1 MSASL
6 TRSRTDKVLG
16 GVCGGIA
23 AFTKIDVA
31 IIRVIAALGIL
42 FFGAGLLVYILLWLL
57 LPMEG
62 ASESGLDQVINSIK
76 NNRS

>member
-6 TRSRTDKVLG
+6 TRSRSDKVLG

-31 IIRVIAALGIL
+31 IIRIIFAVGIL
-42 FFGAGLLVYILLWLL
+42 FFALGPVVYIMLWLL
-57 LPMEG
+57 LPQEG
-62 ASESGLDQVINSIK
+62 AASSGLDQILGAIK
-76 NNRS
+76 KDR